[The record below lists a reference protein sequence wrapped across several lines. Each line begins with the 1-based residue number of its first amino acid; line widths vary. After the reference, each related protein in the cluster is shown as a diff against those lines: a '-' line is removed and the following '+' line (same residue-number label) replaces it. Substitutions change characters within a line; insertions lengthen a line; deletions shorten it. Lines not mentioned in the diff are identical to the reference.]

1 MKACTSTTCSR
12 LSSSLQPP
20 LPFPFEGR
28 GPAPISVRHSG
39 ATRVGAAL
47 GPRGNPVAVVRRL
60 AAEGHHTAG
69 AQHAPELAEG
79 GGEIRQVV
87 EHRVPEDEV
96 ERVVL
101 ERQLLGLA
109 RGGLHGQL
117 ELGRGALEL
126 ASIPGEM
133 SVATAS
139 PITPARSR
147 LSEK

>member
-1 MKACTSTTCSR
+1 M
-12 LSSSLQPP
+12 
-20 LPFPFEGR
+20 G
-28 GPAPISVRHSG
+28 
-39 ATRVGAAL
+39 
-47 GPRGNPVAVVRRL
+47 RL
-60 AAEGHHTAG
+60 AAEGHHSAR
-69 AQHAPELAEG
+69 AQHTPELAEG

-96 ERVVL
+96 ERVVV

-109 RGGLHGQL
+109 RGGLDGQP

-126 ASIPGEM
+126 AQHPGEM